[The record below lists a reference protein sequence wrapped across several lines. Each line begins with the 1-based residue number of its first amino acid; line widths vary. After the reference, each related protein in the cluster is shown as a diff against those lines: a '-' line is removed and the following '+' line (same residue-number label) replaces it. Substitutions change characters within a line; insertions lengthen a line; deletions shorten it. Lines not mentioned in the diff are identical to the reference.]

1 MLGALAR
8 HLLVTDEHAE
18 QSTAPAPAIFFQKTH
33 RLDHGCERPLG
44 IARAAAEQLSVAL
57 AQIEGIGRPAF
68 AHGHDI
74 HMRVE
79 REDGPR
85 AVLQLC
91 DDVSAP
97 RLVLIDLCRE
107 PVLAEQIREKLRRL
121 DLAPGRVLGFERYE
135 PCKIGL
141 HPGGVWICHRY
152 SRTVRSGLAT
162 LVTALLFW

>member
-1 MLGALAR
+1 VLGALAR

-97 RLVLIDLCRE
+97 RLVLIDLCENR
-107 PVLAEQIREKLRRL
+107 PCGTDREKLPL
-121 DLAPGRVLGFERYE
+121 DLAPGRPSVERYE
-135 PCKIGL
+135 LQDRP
-141 HPGGVWICHRY
+141 
-152 SRTVRSGLAT
+152 SS
-162 LVTALLFW
+162 